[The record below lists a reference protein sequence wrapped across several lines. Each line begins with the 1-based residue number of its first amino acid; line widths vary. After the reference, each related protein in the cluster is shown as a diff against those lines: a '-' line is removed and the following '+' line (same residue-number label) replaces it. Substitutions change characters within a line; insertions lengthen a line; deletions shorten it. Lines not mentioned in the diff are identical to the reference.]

1 MRAPPSGM
9 LVDEGNNAVFVFR
22 SAARSLVLSLL
33 LGVVVGLVA
42 GRPVARGRMPPPFN
56 RSPRPRRLPA
66 PRRQGS
72 AVAPSDPA
80 TVLMHINDLGLL
92 RALRPLQLTQAQIS
106 ALVEVLRAVEKDDA
120 ARVRQ
125 DEEALR
131 ALAGDV
137 ARAHT
142 AALAGTPIPTE
153 LETRVADAGKAA
165 DARLR
170 KAKNDAVLRILVVAR
185 ASLTPEQQKQIAQ
198 TSLKVSGASRSRVLR
213 EAYTKDAE
221 KAQNLG
227 VAYFIEDVLLNPRAI
242 TVLGQMKPAVAAPAP
257 PPPASAGAPA
267 GRRREPRPSPG
278 S

>member
-1 MRAPPSGM
+1 
-9 LVDEGNNAVFVFR
+9 VDEGNNAVFVFR
-22 SAARSLVLSLL
+22 FAARSLVLSLL
-33 LGVVVGLVA
+33 LGVAVGLVCGPTGGTRA
-42 GRPVARGRMPPPFN
+42 YAAALQQFAAPPAP
-56 RSPRPRRLPA
+56 PRPPGS
-66 PRRQGS
+66 GS
-72 AVAPSDPA
+72 AVAASDPA

-257 PPPASAGAPA
+257 PPPASADAPPA
-267 GRRREPRPSPG
+267 GGAGRAPSPG